1 MKILNFGSLKYA
13 LMSRC
18 ENMSQICFLMKVAD
32 TVIGIIVQYSN
43 WLVEEVNNMVRVG
56 LSTLVVASKTL
67 SHEQYQDF

>member
-1 MKILNFGSLKYA
+1 
-13 LMSRC
+13 MSRC
-18 ENMSQICFLMKVAD
+18 ENMSQISFLMKVAD
-32 TVIGIIVQYSN
+32 TVNSN